1 MPWWDF
7 LKKKDTPAD
16 APAQAQRAVPQRR
29 EVPVVGSAPR
39 MPVTGPR
46 AVDPNDQMTRQRR
59 RERLE
64 RRVRDLRYDVTAAE
78 SALLEENRWTERIA
92 QVTEAIEQARRD
104 IDVVLAPPP
113 DRSALP
119 LPPLP
124 VVIERVHVPE
134 QQTSPVAGVPPEPSE
149 VTFRIG
155 ETRFH
160 YSEDIDWAER
170 GHQQAE
176 PELRRVEGDIAA
188 LMPAG
193 VPPERAG
200 VLREHL
206 AHGLGTLAARL
217 RDNVLDGR
225 PQPELTLA
233 DLASPC
239 PACGGWRD
247 LRGRCPA
254 CQERRWQAD
263 RLRADMDRLLKER
276 NDQLDDLQ
284 RMRERL
290 PLLRRQLMDAEA
302 ELAALGNG

>member
-7 LKKKDTPAD
+7 LKKKDAAGEPEPAGER
-16 APAQAQRAVPQRR
+16 PAPQRR
-29 EVPVVGSAPR
+29 ELPVVGSPPR
-39 MPVTGPR
+39 MPVTGRR
-46 AVDPNDQMTRQRR
+46 AIDPNDPAVQARR
-59 RERLE
+59 RQRLE
-64 RRVRDLRYDVTAAE
+64 RRVRDLRYDVSAAE
-78 SALLEENRWTERIA
+78 SALQEENRWTERIE
-92 QVTEAIEQARRD
+92 QVTQAIDQARHDMER
-104 IDVVLAPPP
+104 VLAAPA
-113 DRSALP
+113 DRTAIP

-124 VVIERVHVPE
+124 VVIERVHVP
-134 QQTSPVAGVPPEPSE
+134 QQQKSPVAGVPPEPSE
-149 VTFRIG
+149 VTFSIG

-170 GHQQAE
+170 GHQQTE
-176 PELRRVEGDIAA
+176 PQLRRLEGDIAA
-188 LMPAG
+188 LMPDS
-193 VPPERAG
+193 VPPERVP

-206 AHGLGTLAARL
+206 AHGLGTLAERL
-217 RDNVLDGR
+217 RDNVLDAQ
-225 PQPELTLA
+225 PQPDLTLA

-239 PACGGWRD
+239 PECGGWRD

-290 PLLRRQLMDAEA
+290 PLLRRQLMDAES
-302 ELAALGNG
+302 ELAALGER